1 MDGRL
6 GRDWLPAA
14 RTAGKEARR
23 FVVSPSGYRC
33 GMRPKEMTEDLG
45 ALREDLGQV
54 KERADA
60 KLAKA
65 EADRPELAWLLDVRV
80 VLVAAAV
87 SLLIAFVARLAG
99 LPFLLALLL
108 FLV

>member
-1 MDGRL
+1 MG
-6 GRDWLPAA
+6 
-14 RTAGKEARR
+14 
-23 FVVSPSGYRC
+23 
-33 GMRPKEMTEDLG
+33 PKELTEDLG

-54 KERADA
+54 KEKADE
-60 KLAKA
+60 KLAQA

-80 VLVAAAV
+80 VLASAAI

-108 FLV
+108 FLILFGALWTGISRAGTPRRSAQSD